1 MLYLSSLNPSLKKMR
16 KILLSVLFAVLALS
30 GFAQHRGSLHVR
42 QDSRV
47 ERLMKRQ
54 RDVYAVSNTM
64 SGYRVQI
71 FMEIGNEAI
80 THAEVVKNQFT
91 HSFPEL
97 PIYLSYEQPYYRLR
111 VGDFRNR
118 VEAEKYLR
126 LIKPQFNLAFVT
138 ADVINPPKKLSP
150 VDVEGLDDTG
160 EEIIDNPDIITQ
172 DPE

>member
-1 MLYLSSLNPSLKKMR
+1 MKKLLL
-16 KILLSVLFAVLALS
+16 IVILSVFAFG
-30 GFAQHRGSLHVR
+30 GFAQNKGSLHVN

-64 SGYRVQI
+64 SGFRVQI
-71 FMEIGNEAI
+71 FMEIGNEAVD
-80 THAEVVKNQFT
+80 HAEVVKKNFT
-91 HSFPEL
+91 ESFPEL

-118 VEAEKYLR
+118 IEAEKYLR

-138 ADVINPPKKLSP
+138 ADVINPPARIEP
-150 VDVEGLDDTG
+150 IEIEEEEDQG
-160 EEIIDNPDIITQ
+160 EENGENFQ
-172 DPE
+172 E

>member
-1 MLYLSSLNPSLKKMR
+1 MKKLLL
-16 KILLSVLFAVLALS
+16 IVILSVFAFG
-30 GFAQHRGSLHVR
+30 GFAQNKGSLHVN

-64 SGYRVQI
+64 SGFRVQI
-71 FMEIGNEAI
+71 FMEIGNEAVD
-80 THAEVVKNQFT
+80 HAEVVKKDFT
-91 HSFPEL
+91 ESFPEL

-118 VEAEKYLR
+118 IEAEKYLR

-138 ADVINPPKKLSP
+138 ADVINPPARIEP
-150 VDVEGLDDTG
+150 IEIEEEEDQG
-160 EEIIDNPDIITQ
+160 EENGENFQ
-172 DPE
+172 E